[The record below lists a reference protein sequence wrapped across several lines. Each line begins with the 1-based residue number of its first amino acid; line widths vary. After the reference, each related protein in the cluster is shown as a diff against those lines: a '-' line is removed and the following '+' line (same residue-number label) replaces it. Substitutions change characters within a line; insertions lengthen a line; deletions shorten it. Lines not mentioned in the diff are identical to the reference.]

1 MQLIIGNKN
10 YSSWSMRSWALLRHF
25 CIPFTE
31 RKLRFDLNPESAFY
45 AELALIT
52 PAGKVPVLV
61 EDDGFA
67 VWDTLAIAEY
77 IADIHPEYTIWPRD
91 GRWRARARSLCAEMH
106 AGFTRLRSLCPM
118 NIEAPLQNLGPEL
131 FAREEGLRGD
141 LARVSALIEDALRA
155 SGGPFL
161 FGAFGAVDAY
171 YAPVAMR
178 IRSYGLAVSDTVAGY
193 VERLAGAAGVREW
206 VADARAEHDFV
217 AEDEPYRQAPAA
229 QA

>member
-91 GRWRARARSLCAEMH
+91 GRWRAQPVRRDACWLH
-106 AGFTRLRSLCPM
+106 AV
-118 NIEAPLQNLGPEL
+118 AQPLPDEHRGAAAKLGP
-131 FAREEGLRGD
+131 
-141 LARVSALIEDALRA
+141 
-155 SGGPFL
+155 
-161 FGAFGAVDAY
+161 
-171 YAPVAMR
+171 
-178 IRSYGLAVSDTVAGY
+178 
-193 VERLAGAAGVREW
+193 
-206 VADARAEHDFV
+206 
-217 AEDEPYRQAPAA
+217 
-229 QA
+229 

>member
-10 YSSWSMRSWALLRHF
+10 YSSWSMRSWVLLRHF
-25 CIPFTE
+25 RIPFTE
-31 RKLRFDLNPESAFY
+31 RKLRFDFNPGSAFY
-45 AELALIT
+45 AELACVT

-61 EDDGFA
+61 EDDGFS

-77 IADIHPEYTIWPRD
+77 IADVHPEHPVWPADARP
-91 GRWRARARSLCAEMH
+91 RARARSLCAEVH
-106 AGFTRLRSLCPM
+106 AGFTKLRSLCPM
-118 NIEAPLQNLGPEL
+118 NIEAPLQQLGPDL
-131 FAREEGLRGD
+131 LAREDGLRGD
-141 LARVSALIEDALRA
+141 LARIGALIEDALCA

-178 IRSYGLAVSDTVAGY
+178 IRGYGLPVPDVVAGY
-193 VERLAGAAGVREW
+193 VKRLAQAEGVCEW
-206 VADARAEHDFV
+206 VADALVERTFV